1 MKNLKKLNIQY
12 NKNISTFFSSTKKYK
27 HYKIMFHITSQTN
40 ANNILKNGFDISKSK
55 RGAFGVGINLCNKI
69 NDVLNYCNKNCNTI
83 IVCMVKYNK
92 LKKNS
97 TNEKTM
103 EYSNDN
109 KYWYTKPEY
118 TYVPKKYDG
127 FFTNV
132 DIYVMRSKKN
142 VCPLLSFK
150 I

>member
-1 MKNLKKLNIQY
+1 MENLTKLNIQY
-12 NKNISTFFSSTKKYK
+12 NQNIAKFFSSTKKYK

-40 ANNILKNGFDISKSK
+40 ATNIIKNGFDTSKSK
-55 RGAFGVGINLCNKI
+55 RGAFGIGINLSNKI
-69 NDVLNYCNKNCNTI
+69 NHVLNYYNQNCNTI

-97 TNEKTM
+97 TNNENK
-103 EYSNDN
+103 EYINQYEHSR
-109 KYWYTKPEY
+109 PEY
-118 TYVPKKYDG
+118 MYVPKKYDG
-127 FFTNV
+127 FFTDFN
-132 DIYVMRSKKN
+132 IYVMRSKKN